1 MQAAGSTDRRRKGTR
16 TMSMK
21 HTMTK
26 AEVEAAI
33 SKMPTT
39 IDQMLANRKAWL
51 ERNGLL
57 LTTPKKKDA

>member
-1 MQAAGSTDRRRKGTR
+1 
-16 TMSMK
+16 MSMK